1 MGYILIAVSLSLA
14 LAKDEVCTDFRKNVV
29 DCQEL
34 ANARKF
40 NMMMNEGNHEKTPYR
55 KIRKLMTASG
65 LVGKRW
71 NVGHI
76 EPNEPKSKRDKGPED
91 LGQNLMA
98 QSARDN
104 RTLGNKR
111 VSKEELA
118 YYHRKSD
125 FCSWTCP
132 NL

>member
-1 MGYILIAVSLSLA
+1 MPACLA
-14 LAKDEVCTDFRKNVV
+14 LCTDFRNQEA
-29 DCQEL
+29 DCTEL
-34 ANARKF
+34 AEARQF
-40 NMMMNEGNHEKTPYR
+40 NKMMNEQNHEKTKYS
-55 KIRKLMTASG
+55 KIRKMMTKAG

-76 EPNEPKSKRDKGPED
+76 EPNQPKSKRDHGPED

-111 VSKEELA
+111 VSAAEMA
-118 YYHRKSD
+118 FYGRKSD

-132 NL
+132 DKQDQKWEL